1 MNSLLK
7 IYDTNCWY
15 TMEID
20 KTQWLEKGSNKSEDC
35 IAFELNT
42 CDCGETMPA
51 DAKIPEETTFVMSM
65 EDAKYMK
72 AFLEVALDNS

>member
-15 TMEID
+15 TMDID
-20 KTQWLEKGSNKSEDC
+20 KTQWLKKAGDELKDC
-35 IAFELNT
+35 ITFELNT
-42 CDCGETMPA
+42 CDCGETMPEN
-51 DAKIPEETTFVMSM
+51 AKIPEETTFVMSM